1 MLSLMYLYAI
11 SFACHISM
19 LFSFASKTK
28 TEAREMFKIRR
39 AAKACLTVNDL
50 IRILFPARLCLS
62 EATFVQSAHALSS
75 SSSWY

>member
-19 LFSFASKTK
+19 LFPFASKAK

-39 AAKACLTVNDL
+39 AAKACLSVNVMNPAVLNNCIPDVT
-50 IRILFPARLCLS
+50 INSVRI
-62 EATFVQSAHALSS
+62 
-75 SSSWY
+75 